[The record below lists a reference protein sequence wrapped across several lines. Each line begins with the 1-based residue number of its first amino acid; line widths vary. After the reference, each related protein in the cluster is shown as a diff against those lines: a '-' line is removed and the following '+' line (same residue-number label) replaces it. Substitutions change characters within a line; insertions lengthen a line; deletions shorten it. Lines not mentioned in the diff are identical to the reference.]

1 MQVAL
6 SLIGL
11 PASYFIG
18 RTTFLL
24 SGMHKLLALFA
35 LGGTLWHIIPGK
47 FMTTLLPT
55 ICVSV
60 WTMTSVVRLV
70 RILRNRGLITHT
82 PAPRSRHGPEAFK
95 FVVRVPQQVSF
106 DPGAYV
112 YLYFGLQW
120 RYRLQSQP
128 LMVAWYEHGEEDGRH
143 TTDLTFFVE
152 PRGGLT
158 QALEKELQLSHF
170 PSALAVWFDGP
181 YGQDLHLEQ
190 YETVMLAAKGIGI
203 AGVLPYARHLL
214 QRRFRDSK
222 IKELL
227 RLAATPNK
235 QHLRNSL
242 HRDATR
248 KVDLFWELEQNRQET
263 LASSHL
269 QALQET
275 DPQRVGLALP
285 SRTTLIDSSVPT

>member
-1 MQVAL
+1 
-6 SLIGL
+6 
-11 PASYFIG
+11 
-18 RTTFLL
+18 
-24 SGMHKLLALFA
+24 
-35 LGGTLWHIIPGK
+35 
-47 FMTTLLPT
+47 
-55 ICVSV
+55 
-60 WTMTSVVRLV
+60 MTSVMRLA
-70 RILRNRGLITHT
+70 RTLRSRGLIIPT
-82 PAPRSRHGPEAFK
+82 PAPRARHEREAFK

-128 LMVAWYEHGEEDGRH
+128 LMIAWHEHGEENGEEI
-143 TTDLTFFVE
+143 TDLTFFVE

-158 QALEKELQLSHF
+158 RELERELQLSRF
-170 PSALAVWFDGP
+170 PRPLTVWFDGP
-181 YGQDLHLEQ
+181 YGLDLHLEQ

-235 QHLRNSL
+235 QHLQNSL

-263 LASSHL
+263 LASTHL

-275 DPQRVGLALP
+275 DPQRVDPVFP
-285 SRTTLIDSSVPT
+285 SRTTLIDNSAPTSYTATTPRRRFQSH